1 MHELLAEY
9 EGAFFELLRELQELR
24 SASVIATVAHVGQRE
39 KQLTIPPSLHRLEA
53 NVFDIFNDG
62 EGEPQYHNTRDV
74 GKLHQE
80 EYESTEKLVED
91 SARQRETSGWASPTT
106 DYASVQRAAAMSTPL
121 PASLAAGLHRQGQ
134 VLQSAPLPGL
144 PSSFPATAQQRRRG
158 WLGWVF
164 GGGGE
169 RPPKKRVRNALV

>member
-1 MHELLAEY
+1 MHDLLAEY

-24 SASVIATVAHVGQRE
+24 SASVIATVAQGSPE
-39 KQLTIPPSLHRLEA
+39 KQYTTPPSFSRLEA
-53 NVFDIFNDG
+53 NVFDVVNDG
-62 EGEPQYHNTRDV
+62 ENEPWHHQARNIE
-74 GKLHQE
+74 KLHQE
-80 EYESTEKLVED
+80 EYESIRRLDED
-91 SARQRETSGWASPTT
+91 SAHKRETSALASPTT

-121 PASLAAGLHRQGQ
+121 PAPLAAAGLHRQGQ
-134 VLQSAPLPGL
+134 VPQSAPLPGL

-164 GGGGE
+164 GGGE